1 MWHGF
6 IDSMTVKFDGRM
18 MVARHFPVFLPLA
31 KFVWM
36 ELMIKRLCTICVM
49 AMLLLCNS
57 YAEAQRKSSA
67 KKPAP
72 KKTTTQKKTVSKKK
86 PASTAKA
93 KPKATPRVNLA
104 QAIPQV
110 KDSLLERDI
119 PLRNFDSIL
128 MAARRQETSLKS
140 PDFNLGKTLGS
151 ALENFIPVQ
160 FKYAILLN
168 ESVEKLSNLVL
179 YKNIDDWYGTR
190 YRYGGKTT
198 KGIDCSAFMQVIS
211 EYTFGWVLPRTAR
224 EQYVAMQGIK
234 RDELREGD
242 FVFFNTTG
250 GISHVGMY
258 LQNNKFIHASSSEG
272 VSIGDLQSK
281 YWSRRF
287 IGARRM
293 PEVTTTT
300 AAPTQLD

>member
-1 MWHGF
+1 
-6 IDSMTVKFDGRM
+6 M
-18 MVARHFPVFLPLA
+18 MVARHFPVFLPLD

-49 AMLLLCNS
+49 AMLLLCSS

-67 KKPAP
+67 NKPAP
-72 KKTTTQKKTVSKKK
+72 KKSTTQKKPVSKKK
-86 PASTAKA
+86 PV
-93 KPKATPRVNLA
+93 PRVTLA
-104 QAIPQV
+104 KAIPQV

-140 PDFNLGKTLGS
+140 PDFNLGKTLGT

-293 PEVTTTT
+293 PEVSPAT

>member
-6 IDSMTVKFDGRM
+6 IDTMTVNFDSRM
-18 MVARHFPVFLPLA
+18 MVARHFPVFLPLD

-49 AMLLLCNS
+49 AMLLLCSS

-67 KKPAP
+67 NKPAP
-72 KKTTTQKKTVSKKK
+72 KKSTTQKKPVSKKK
-86 PASTAKA
+86 PV
-93 KPKATPRVNLA
+93 PRVTLA
-104 QAIPQV
+104 KAIPQV

-140 PDFNLGKTLGS
+140 PDFNLGKTLGT

-293 PEVTTTT
+293 PEVSPAT